1 MEIESEGW
9 QATRK
14 ARFYVVGLTG
24 LPCQSISSLVLA
36 LFFCLHLPVFCLL
49 IYLITCACSVL
60 C

>member
-36 LFFCLHLPVFCLL
+36 LFSASIFRSSVL